1 MDMSASGHKREM
13 GQPNGRRGS
22 VVAACLLATALVGC
36 GSAAKPAPALTAT
49 DVQAAFSGQG
59 IELTPFSSGQLVSSS
74 PPTVEVEIFG
84 SAKTADATSAP
95 QEVNGVEVKP
105 LGTRNIL
112 VWVDS
117 HAPPDFQQHVN
128 AALAA
133 LQNT

>member
-1 MDMSASGHKREM
+1 M
-13 GQPNGRRGS
+13 GRPCSRRGS
-22 VVAACLLATALVGC
+22 VIAVCLFAAALAGC
-36 GSAAKPAPALTAT
+36 GSAAKPDFTVT

-74 PPTVEVEIFG
+74 PPTVEVEVFA
-84 SAKTADATSAP
+84 SAQKAQATSAP

-105 LGTRNIL
+105 VGTRNIL

-117 HAPPDFQQHVN
+117 AASADFQQHVN

-133 LQNT
+133 LQHD